1 MRFAGLVENEV
12 LKIAKQRR
20 FRVVVLIL
28 VALIGLIV
36 YAQARGRDR
45 FENKDWRVESQERMA
60 RMQNWLR
67 DGRMPDSSRRWA
79 RFEIARLQYHLDRGI
94 NPDAV
99 SGPLFARGFANASSY
114 LLLPLLAIVFASDI
128 VSAEFAQGT
137 IKLLLTRPVGRAW
150 ILASKL
156 AALMLSITLTVLL
169 GGIVAYAFGGLAYGF
184 RGWAAPV
191 LTGFRAGGEGFDPS
205 AVRSIALWKDAILA
219 YGLAWFAAAC
229 VGAIALLTSVLL
241 RSTAA
246 AMGTMLA
253 ALIAGTILPRLAS
266 SWEAQKFLFVTNLPL
281 PDYYSGSPPP
291 IPGLTVGF
299 AVAVLAV
306 WAVAAVAAAFVVFV
320 RRDVLA

>member
-1 MRFAGLVENEV
+1 MET
-12 LKIAKQRR
+12 
-20 FRVVVLIL
+20 
-28 VALIGLIV
+28 
-36 YAQARGRDR
+36 
-45 FENKDWRVESQERMA
+45 QERMA

-79 RFEIARLQYHLDRGI
+79 RFEVARLQYHLDRGI

-150 ILASKL
+150 VLASKL

-169 GGIVAYAFGGLAYGF
+169 GGIVAYAFGGLAYGYG
-184 RGWAAPV
+184 GWGAPV
-191 LTGFRAGGEGFDPS
+191 LTGFRAGRRVLRSFRGACDRALEGRDPG
-205 AVRSIALWKDAILA
+205 VRPRVVRGGMRRRHRAPELRAPALDRRRDGDDAR
-219 YGLAWFAAAC
+219 GSDRRDDPAAA
-229 VGAIALLTSVLL
+229 G
-241 RSTAA
+241 
-246 AMGTMLA
+246 
-253 ALIAGTILPRLAS
+253 
-266 SWEAQKFLFVTNLPL
+266 LFVGGAEISVRDEPAPARLL
-281 PDYYSGSPPP
+281 FGVSAAD
-291 IPGLTVGF
+291 PGLTVGF

-306 WAVAAVAAAFVVFV
+306 WAAAAVAVAFFVFV